1 MSLKGSLATMPPGDL
16 FEWLARRGTR
26 GTVSLERA
34 DVTRGFEVDGG
45 ILCAA
50 RSNVPTE
57 GLGKLLLGRDL
68 VGEQT
73 IQAALRRQAEAGGSL
88 AGSLLAGGALPEA
101 ALRVLHDELARESL
115 AEAVSWTEGGF
126 EFVPGPV
133 EVEPAVAVAIAI
145 DDALPFALAEAPRR
159 REIRRVLPSD
169 GVLLWLSDRARI
181 PADRPD
187 LAEVVAQVEAGRS
200 VDQIACE
207 APSRFDA
214 LDRIAALLEAGA
226 LRLERR
232 TRRRAQPD
240 SQLESAALAQA
251 ARGRAIG
258 GDRAGALEL
267 ARRAVRGAPE
277 QDELRTLYHSLERA
291 LLAELSRDLLVQFRV
306 PRLLVADPD
315 LSAIELDE
323 VERRLVARIDGRWDL
338 LSLLQVIPLREVE
351 ILMACKRLAAR
362 GIISL

>member
-16 FEWLARRGTR
+16 FEWLARRGAR
-26 GTVSLERA
+26 GSVSLERG
-34 DVTRGFEVDGG
+34 DVRRSFDVAAGD
-45 ILCAA
+45 LCAA

-57 GLGKLLLGRDL
+57 GLGMLLIGRDL
-68 VGEQT
+68 VGDEVMQE
-73 IQAALRRQAEAGGSL
+73 ALHRQAECGGSL
-88 AGSLLAGGALPEA
+88 AGSLLAISALSEQ
-101 ALRVLHDELARESL
+101 ALRVLHEELVRESL
-115 AEAVSWTEGGF
+115 AEAISWTEGGF
-126 EFVPGPV
+126 EFIPGPV
-133 EVEPAVAVAIAI
+133 EVELAVAVAI

-169 GVLLWLSDRARI
+169 GVHLWVADRERL

-187 LAEVVAQVEAGRS
+187 LAAVVAQVEAGRS
-200 VDQIACE
+200 VDQIASD
-207 APSRFDA
+207 APSRFEA
-214 LDRIAALLEAGA
+214 LDRIAALIEAGA

-232 TRRRAQPD
+232 TQRREQPD
-240 SQLESAALAQA
+240 SQLDAAALAQA
-251 ARGRAIG
+251 ARGRAVG

-267 ARRAVRGAPE
+267 ARRAVLAAPE
-277 QDELRTLYHSLERA
+277 QAELRTLYHALERA
-291 LLAELSRDLLVQFRV
+291 LLAELSRELLVSFRV
-306 PRLLVADPD
+306 PRVLVADPD
-315 LSAIELDE
+315 LSALELDE

>member
-16 FEWLARRGTR
+16 FEWLARRGACGR
-26 GTVSLERA
+26 LSLERG
-34 DVTRGFEVDGG
+34 DVRRGFDVDGG
-45 ILCAA
+45 TLVAA
-50 RSNVPTE
+50 SSNVPTE
-57 GLGKLLLGRDL
+57 GLGKLLLGRGL
-68 VGEQT
+68 VGEELMQD
-73 IQAALRRQAEAGGSL
+73 ALRGQAEAGGSL
-88 AGSLLAGGALPEA
+88 TASLLATGALPEA
-101 ALRVLHDELARESL
+101 ALRILHEELVRESL

-126 EFVPGPV
+126 EFTPAPV
-133 EVEPAVAVAIAI
+133 APELPVAVSI
-145 DDALPFALAEAPRR
+145 DHALPFALAEAPRR

-169 GVLLWLSDRARI
+169 GVHLWI
-181 PADRPD
+181 ADRDKLPVD
-187 LAEVVAQVEAGRS
+187 RPELAEVALQVEAGRS

-207 APSRFDA
+207 AASRFEA
-214 LDRIAALLEAGA
+214 LDRIATLLEVGA

-232 TRRRAQPD
+232 TRRRQQPD
-240 SQLESAALAQA
+240 SDLDPAALGQA
-251 ARGRAIG
+251 ALGRAVG

-277 QDELRTLYHSLERA
+277 QDELRTLYHSLERT
-291 LLAELSRDLLVQFRV
+291 LLAELSRDLLARFSV
-306 PRLLVADPD
+306 PRVLVADPD
-315 LSAIELDE
+315 LSALELDE